1 MYFNTRFQSLLPCR
15 CQQTARPI
23 FSGITEFR
31 NNNCVGKPVHYYQ
44 YAMPAKMTW
53 MQGQRT
59 SAIGVNVLQPPME
72 SIAARCT
79 TYPAEQ
85 HNHQTTSNQKRHF
98 VLTVLMLCK
107 WTSADYTPWQ
117 RLTCTVTSL
126 HAKPDLPCI

>member
-1 MYFNTRFQSLLPCR
+1 MTGSEHTSCTGKLVHWYQDTLP
-15 CQQTARPI
+15 TVLT
-23 FSGITEFR
+23 SG
-31 NNNCVGKPVHYYQ
+31 K
-44 YAMPAKMTW
+44 
-53 MQGQRT
+53 GQHT

-72 SIAARCT
+72 SIAARRT

-85 HNHQTTSNQKRHF
+85 HNHQTTSNQMTHF